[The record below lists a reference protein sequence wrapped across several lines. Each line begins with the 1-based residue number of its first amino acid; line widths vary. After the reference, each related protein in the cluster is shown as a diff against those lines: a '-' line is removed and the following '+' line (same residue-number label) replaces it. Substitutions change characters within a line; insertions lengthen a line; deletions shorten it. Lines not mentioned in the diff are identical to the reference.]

1 MGTGGGPGGC
11 RGVGLV
17 YRNRPPRVY
26 PLPHYLHDRLANPD
40 SYGFYLRHQA
50 DFVTD
55 YASTDPSEDIA
66 ESFTYFVLWDAP
78 EGDAVWEEK
87 LNFFYRYPELVEFRT
102 QARARLGL

>member
-1 MGTGGGPGGC
+1 MTAWPIRTAMAFTSGT
-11 RGVGLV
+11 R
-17 YRNRPPRVY
+17 R
-26 PLPHYLHDRLANPD
+26 
-40 SYGFYLRHQA
+40 S
-50 DFVTD
+50 FVTD

>member
-1 MGTGGGPGGC
+1 MAFTSGTRRISSPTT
-11 RGVGLV
+11 
-17 YRNRPPRVY
+17 PP
-26 PLPHYLHDRLANPD
+26 P
-40 SYGFYLRHQA
+40 
-50 DFVTD
+50 T
-55 YASTDPSEDIA
+55 PSEDIA